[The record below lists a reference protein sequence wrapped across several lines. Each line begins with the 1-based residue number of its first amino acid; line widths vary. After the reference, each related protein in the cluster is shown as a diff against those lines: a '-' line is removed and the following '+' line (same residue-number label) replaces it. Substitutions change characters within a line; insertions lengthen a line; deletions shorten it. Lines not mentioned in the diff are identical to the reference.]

1 MANSPLSA
9 ILLEHSD
16 LLYTWSL
23 GFVVFLSDII
33 VSNHGN
39 VLNIAP
45 SMSNTP
51 AVVAYD
57 KPVDVT
63 PTVNVA
69 SIISFVHPS
78 YMTLLPQNMSDLSKK
93 AGPLKRNTRSRKP
106 GRTRILTDT
115 PEKRQLQI
123 DHERRNIKPSIGKG
137 EVTPTVARALVRK
150 ARARIQ
156 RAPDTASSEEEQWP
170 CLIYCVPFD
179 NSRPGEKCILYSLQ
193 EVGPPRVHYGGG
205 QIMCMPQL

>member
-93 AGPLKRNTRSRKP
+93 
-106 GRTRILTDT
+106 
-115 PEKRQLQI
+115 Q
-123 DHERRNIKPSIGKG
+123 
-137 EVTPTVARALVRK
+137 ALVK
-150 ARARIQ
+150 
-156 RAPDTASSEEEQWP
+156 E
-170 CLIYCVPFD
+170 
-179 NSRPGEKCILYSLQ
+179 ILAVENL
-193 EVGPPRVHYGGG
+193 GG
-205 QIMCMPQL
+205 QGY